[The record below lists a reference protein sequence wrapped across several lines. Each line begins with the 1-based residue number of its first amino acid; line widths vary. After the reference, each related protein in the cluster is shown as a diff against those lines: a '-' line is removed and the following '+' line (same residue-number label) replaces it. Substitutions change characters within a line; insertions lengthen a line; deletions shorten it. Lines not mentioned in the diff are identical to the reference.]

1 MVFWKGVC
9 GDFIACLTLPLW
21 KSSIFTENVHVDDD
35 LNDSLRN
42 KVYERLSLFD
52 RSDIIE
58 SKLAFM
64 TKICFHLFKGS
75 I

>member
-1 MVFWKGVC
+1 MFWKEVH
-9 GDFIACLTLPLW
+9 GDFIASLTLPLW
-21 KSSIFTENVHVDDD
+21 KSSIFTKNVHVDDD

-58 SKLAFM
+58 SKLAFL
-64 TKICFHLFKGS
+64 TEIYFGHFKGS